1 MKKLTDGLK
10 ALTTIDEQ
18 REVNMIGSKP
28 LDLKTMK
35 KGERVTLANGV
46 TLERSFDQSDFQGG
60 FVAYARV
67 VGPEG
72 HRSFHSDLSMDGLKE
87 WGIL

>member
-1 MKKLTDGLK
+1 
-10 ALTTIDEQ
+10 
-18 REVNMIGSKP
+18 MIGSKP
-28 LDLKTMK
+28 LDIQGMK

-46 TLERSFDQSDFQGG
+46 TLERTFDQSDFQGG
-60 FVAYARV
+60 FVPYVRV

-72 HRSFHSDLSMDGLKE
+72 HKNFHSDLSFEGLKD

>member
-1 MKKLTDGLK
+1 
-10 ALTTIDEQ
+10 
-18 REVNMIGSKP
+18 MIGTKP
-28 LDLKTMK
+28 LNIKNMK

-46 TLERSFDQSDFQGG
+46 ILERSFDQSDFQGG
-60 FVAYARV
+60 FVAYARI
-67 VGPEG
+67 VGPER

>member
-1 MKKLTDGLK
+1 MKNLRALE
-10 ALTTIDEQ
+10 ALTVPEELT
-18 REVNMIGSKP
+18 EVNMIGTKP

-46 TLERSFDQSDFQGG
+46 TIERTFDQSDFQGG
-60 FVAYARV
+60 FVPYVRV
-67 VGPEG
+67 VGPKG
-72 HRSFHSDLSMDGLKE
+72 HRNYHSDLSLLGLQE